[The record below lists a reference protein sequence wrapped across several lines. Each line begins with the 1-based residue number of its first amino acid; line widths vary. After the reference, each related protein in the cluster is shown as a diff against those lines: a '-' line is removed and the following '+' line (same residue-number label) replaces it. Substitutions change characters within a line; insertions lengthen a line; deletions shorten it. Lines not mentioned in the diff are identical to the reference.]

1 MDIALE
7 ILKDTPPDV
16 FNHNLE
22 TVPRLYKQVRP
33 GADYAWSL
41 ELLKRYKALRPE
53 VRTKSGLMV
62 GVGETNE
69 EIIEVMKDLRAHDVN
84 MITIGQYLQPSR
96 DHLPVDRFVTPDEF
110 AEFETL
116 AKEMGFS
123 HVASGPLVRSSY
135 HADLQAKGE
144 KVG

>member
-1 MDIALE
+1 
-7 ILKDTPPDV
+7 
-16 FNHNLE
+16 
-22 TVPRLYKQVRP
+22 VPRLYKKVRP

-41 ELLKRYKALRPE
+41 ELLKRYKAVRPE

-69 EIIEVMKDLRAHDVN
+69 EIIEVMHDLRAHDVN

-96 DHLPVDRFVTPDEF
+96 DHLPVDRFVTPEEF
-110 AEFETL
+110 KEFERI
-116 AKEMGFS
+116 AKELGFS